1 MSTCC
6 DVASG
11 RLFLGYRHCVMFL
24 GLCGLAICYIMRI
37 SPAITIISM
46 VDNKEYRS
54 ANITGNNS
62 GSAKKF
68 DWTPLEQNTI
78 LSSFFYSYFLMQ
90 LPAGWVTQHIGGKWT
105 FATGVSFCGLI
116 AIVLPRL
123 VELGG
128 FTAFLLLRIS
138 QGLFQGMC
146 YPSIHRLTGYW
157 YPPREY
163 SLLSGIMH
171 SGAFVRYGAHLFLD
185 LPGSSSHAYLHYTDA
200 VPVSDTRV
208 VDYQFLSNVIKIS
221 WPHVHSA
228 NLTLR
233 LILPYLVNFYPYPQ
247 GYIVGTVLALVCS
260 GYLIDANQLGGWPLP
275 FYVSGI
281 LAFIWLPAWSILI
294 TEVPGSHPWI
304 SPEEVQ
310 YIEGSLRDIHPPRP
324 RAIPWRRLAAS
335 GQVWLI
341 MVCYVLDG
349 WSNYTLL
356 VCVPQFIHDVLGV
369 PISENGVLSALPY
382 MMALI
387 FMYLLTAIDG
397 FILRRGWISM
407 PNARKLWSGLSAFGK
422 SILLLTIAYLDASH
436 KTAIIILLVLNVM
449 LSSATLLGFNL
460 ADLDLAPAYAGFLFS
475 VFNACSTFSGIVAP
489 LVVGVFTSNY
499 PAPTAWRNVFVLAS
513 AISCLCG
520 ILFVLF
526 GRQAPLSWT
535 RLEHTQRRRISNSDV
550 LRSVESDQSTTDV
563 HARLL
568 EGSS

>member
-1 MSTCC
+1 MSTCF

-11 RLFLGYRHCVMFL
+11 RPCLGYRHCVMFL

-46 VDNKEYRS
+46 VDNRS
-54 ANITGNNS
+54 AKITGNNS
-62 GSAKKF
+62 GGAKKF
-68 DWTPLEQNTI
+68 DWTPLEQNAI

-90 LPAGWVTQHIGGKWT
+90 IPAGWATQRIGGKWA

-116 AIVLPRL
+116 AVVLPRL

-163 SLLSGIMH
+163 SCLSGIMH
-171 SGAFVRYGAHLFLD
+171 S
-185 LPGSSSHAYLHYTDA
+185 
-200 VPVSDTRV
+200 
-208 VDYQFLSNVIKIS
+208 
-221 WPHVHSA
+221 
-228 NLTLR
+228 
-233 LILPYLVNFYPYPQ
+233 

-281 LAFIWLPAWSILI
+281 LAFVWLPAWLILI
-294 TEVPGSHPWI
+294 TEVPRSHPWI
-304 SPEEVQ
+304 SSEEVQ

-324 RAIPWRRLAAS
+324 RSIPWRRLASS

-356 VCVPQFIHDVLGV
+356 VCVPQFIHDVLRV

-436 KTAIIILLVLNVM
+436 KTAIIVLLVLNVM

-499 PAPTAWRNVFVLAS
+499 PAPIAWRNVFVLAS
-513 AISCLCG
+513 AISCFCG

-535 RLEHTQRRRISNSDV
+535 RLEYTQRRRTSNSDV
-550 LRSVESDQSTTDV
+550 VHSTEPDQSTSDV
-563 HARLL
+563 HTRLL
-568 EGSS
+568 EANS